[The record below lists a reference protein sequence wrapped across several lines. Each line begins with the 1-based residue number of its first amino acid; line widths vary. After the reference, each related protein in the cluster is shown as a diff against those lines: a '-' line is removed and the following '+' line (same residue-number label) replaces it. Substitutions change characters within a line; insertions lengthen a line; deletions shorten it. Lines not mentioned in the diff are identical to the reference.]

1 MSQAD
6 HLSSAQIEEYV
17 TQSSAWAVN
26 GQQEGVEA
34 HLKDCDDCLSRV
46 LEAHR
51 KHLGLLEGDGMNK
64 TRYPGCPA
72 ETMLQELA
80 AGISPP
86 ESAEETAE
94 HAAHCDFCGPV
105 LNQYLKEFS
114 DDLDAEDAALAREL
128 ETSKPKWQ
136 KKFVRQVLVPRK
148 PARSFWLRL
157 APIAA
162 MAVIAA
168 GIVLWQRQHDDLSKA
183 QKLVASAYGERRTT
197 EMRLT
202 SVPYAP
208 YNPVP
213 IERST
218 EANRALD
225 YERPDLLKAKSLVAE
240 KLHASDKLDPRWL
253 QVEGRIALLDPGSTN
268 DAERALQKAQAEGL
282 NDPSLE
288 IDLAATYFQHAS
300 NEENPD
306 FSPAINALTTVLD
319 DKRVSDQDRLAALFD
334 LAIAYQKSKM
344 FDLAIETWEKYLK
357 LDSSSDWA
365 KEAQQRL
372 QDARKAGLPPKAQA
386 PLNSDPAFFFES
398 PFRSGSIGNA

>member
-1 MSQAD
+1 
-6 HLSSAQIEEYV
+6 V
-17 TQSSAWAVN
+17 V
-26 GQQEGVEA
+26 
-34 HLKDCDDCLSRV
+34 
-46 LEAHR
+46 
-51 KHLGLLEGDGMNK
+51 
-64 TRYPGCPA
+64 
-72 ETMLQELA
+72 
-80 AGISPP
+80 
-86 ESAEETAE
+86 
-94 HAAHCDFCGPV
+94 
-105 LNQYLKEFS
+105 
-114 DDLDAEDAALAREL
+114 
-128 ETSKPKWQ
+128 
-136 KKFVRQVLVPRK
+136 
-148 PARSFWLRL
+148 
-157 APIAA
+157 
-162 MAVIAA
+162 AA